1 MKDATLKLAALL
13 GSIPANRGVV
23 IHADARLED
32 LRAQFEAFGEEI
44 DDIVNAADE
53 ANRDLTDEELA
64 TIDGIKAK
72 MEPLNRQITA
82 RTLRQPAPTTGRR
95 TTPEASLT
103 RKPGGTGARVEPQA
117 KNTDPTQG
125 FRSFGEFA
133 QTIHAVNLGTEDGI
147 ARMRNVATTY
157 SSESAGPDG
166 GYAVP
171 PEFRTE
177 IWKKVNGEG
186 SLMSR
191 TSNLTTSRNSITI
204 PKDETTPW
212 QTDKGV
218 LAYWNNEGGQITA
231 SKIALE
237 MSTLSLNKLTA
248 LVPVT
253 EELLEDAPAIDS
265 YLRLKVPEKM
275 QAKINTAL
283 IRGNGV
289 GKPLGVL
296 NSGSLITISK
306 ETSQDAG
313 TIVHQNIEKMY
324 ARLWAASMA
333 NAVWVANQDILPQ
346 LGLMSFRGE
355 ETGGFPIPIYLPGG
369 TIAGAPYGTLKGRP
383 VVMVEAASTVGDI
396 GDLMLIDWTQ
406 YLTVTKGEQIR
417 TDVSIHLYFDQDI
430 QAFRFIFRMTGQPL
444 WGSTITPEN
453 GSNTR
458 SWAVALETR
467 S

>member
-1 MKDATLKLAALL
+1 MKKKAVALKILPGLP
-13 GSIPANRGVV
+13 GGVA
-23 IHADARLED
+23 IRMDARLED
-32 LRAQFEAFGEEI
+32 LKAKYEAFGEEI

-53 ANRDLTDEELA
+53 ANRDLNDDELGQIEA
-64 TIDGIKAK
+64 IKAK
-72 MEPLNRQITA
+72 MEPLNKQITA
-82 RTLRQPAPTTGRR
+82 RSLRAPAPSAGRR
-95 TTPEASLT
+95 TSPENNG
-103 RKPGGTGARVEPQA
+103 RGKPGATGAGARVEPQA

-133 QTIHAVNLGTEDGI
+133 QTIHAVNLGSEDGV
-147 ARMRNVATTY
+147 ARMRNVASTY

-191 TSNLTTSRNSITI
+191 ASNLTTSRNSITI
-204 PKDETTPW
+204 PADETTPW

-218 LAYWNNEGGQITA
+218 LAYWNSEGGVITQ
-231 SKIALE
+231 SKISLE
-237 MSTLSLNKLTA
+237 QKNLSLNKLTA

-275 QAKINTAL
+275 QAKINTAM

-296 NSGSLITISK
+296 NSPSLITISK

-313 TIVHQNIEKMY
+313 TIVHQNIEKMF
-324 ARLWAASMA
+324 ARLWAPSIG

-346 LGLMSFRGE
+346 LGMMQFLGE
-355 ETGGFPIPIYLPGG
+355 AGSGHPIPIYMPNNS
-369 TIAGAPYGTLKGRP
+369 ISGAPYGTLKGRP

-396 GDLMLIDWTQ
+396 GDLMLIDWAQ

-417 TDVSIHLYFDQDI
+417 TDVSIHLFFDQDI

-453 GSNTR
+453 GANTR

-467 S
+467 A

>member
-1 MKDATLKLAALL
+1 MKKKAVALKILPGLP
-13 GSIPANRGVV
+13 GGVAIKMDV
-23 IHADARLED
+23 RLDD
-32 LRAQFEAFGEEI
+32 LKAKFEALGEEI

-53 ANRDLTDEELA
+53 ANRDLNDEELGQIEA
-64 TIDGIKAK
+64 IKAK
-72 MEPLNRQITA
+72 MEPLNKQITA
-82 RTLRQPAPTTGRR
+82 RSLRGPAPSAGRR
-95 TTPEASLT
+95 TSPENNG
-103 RKPGGTGARVEPQA
+103 RGKPGATGAGSRVEPQA

-133 QTIHAVNLGTEDGI
+133 QTIHAVNLGSEDGV
-147 ARMRNVATTY
+147 ARMRNVASTY

-204 PKDETTPW
+204 PADETTPW

-218 LAYWNNEGGQITA
+218 LAYWGSEGGVIPQ
-231 SKIALE
+231 SKISLE
-237 MSTLSLNKLTA
+237 QKNISLNKLVA

-313 TIVHQNIEKMY
+313 TIVHQNIEKMF
-324 ARLWAASMA
+324 ARLWAPSIG

-346 LGLMSFRGE
+346 LGMMQFLGE
-355 ETGGFPIPIYLPGG
+355 AGSGHPIPIYMPNNS
-369 TIAGAPYGTLKGRP
+369 ISGAPYGTIKGRP

-417 TDVSIHLYFDQDI
+417 TDVSIHLFFDQDI

-467 S
+467 A